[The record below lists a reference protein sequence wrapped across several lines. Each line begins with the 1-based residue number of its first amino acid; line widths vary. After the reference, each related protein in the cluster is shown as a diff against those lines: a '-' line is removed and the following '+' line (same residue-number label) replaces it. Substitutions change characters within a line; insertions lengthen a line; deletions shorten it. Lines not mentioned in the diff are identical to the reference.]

1 MRTYKTLIGLTITII
16 TLLAAEASAAESITL
31 KTKKDRENYTTG
43 VTIVRNLKNQGGVI
57 NLDIVIKGM
66 MDELTGYLLL
76 TEEDIRLAEA
86 SIRAELTQ
94 TKQLQAEMKQPGEIK
109 EAIEDTTPILN
120 AERDG
125 DSPASQNQRPEKTN
139 EQVGQNGLL
148 ANSRSAVLY
157 PSPAPQDQRQGSG
170 TSPANNI
177 SGTGQEQAG
186 PNQQTALAPNRS
198 ALSARNQAKL
208 SVMLLKQTMRAKAF
222 SGETSQ

>member
-16 TLLAAEASAAESITL
+16 ALLAAEASAAESIIL

-76 TEEDIRLAEA
+76 NEEDIRLAEA
-86 SIRAELTQ
+86 SIRTELTQ
-94 TKQLQAEMKQPGEIK
+94 KKQLQAEMKQPGEIK
-109 EAIEDTTPILN
+109 AAIEDTTPVLN
-120 AERDG
+120 AERDS
-125 DSPASQNQRPEKTN
+125 DSPASQNQSPEKTN

-157 PSPAPQDQRQGSG
+157 PSPAPQDQRQDSVA
-170 TSPANNI
+170 SPVNNLPE
-177 SGTGQEQAG
+177 TGQEQTG
-186 PNQQTALAPNRS
+186 PNQQTVQTPNRS